1 MKIKLDE
8 IEEIIK
14 KSIYNSNQ
22 AKSKIIACK
31 MTFADNYYDIGFWD
45 AVSNAP
51 LPLIEIDFFEG
62 RKIQQVYETNLNSD
76 ERFNRIEICFDE
88 SMNPIMNFIWD
99 QAFYDADVENNK
111 KLKKKK

>member
-1 MKIKLDE
+1 MNKN
-8 IEEIIK
+8 EIIK
-14 KSIYNSNQ
+14 DITSNAILNSNE
-22 AKSKIIACK
+22 AGKRKILLK

-45 AVSNAP
+45 AVSNEP

-99 QAFYDADVENNK
+99 QAFYDADVEINK